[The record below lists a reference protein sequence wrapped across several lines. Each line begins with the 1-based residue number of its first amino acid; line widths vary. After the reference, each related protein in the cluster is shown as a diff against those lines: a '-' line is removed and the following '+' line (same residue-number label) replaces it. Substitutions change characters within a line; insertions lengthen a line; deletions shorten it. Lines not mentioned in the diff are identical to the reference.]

1 MDSNTSAYE
10 GNTAAGLLSRGLQQL
25 GPLSDQE
32 RSVIEGV
39 SFPVRQIEGDQDI
52 AREGDRP
59 THCPLLLEGF
69 ACRYK
74 TLESGQRQVM
84 ALHVPTDLCD
94 LTSLLLGTLDYS
106 IATLTPVR
114 VALVPHAT
122 ILDWTKR
129 LPSLGRLLW
138 RAALIDASVSR
149 EWIVNVGRRTAYQR
163 TAHLLCELVLRM
175 RSAGLADGRACRLPL
190 TQVMLADALGLTAV
204 HVNRTLQWL
213 RGEDLIEFSSGV
225 LTVLDWSGLKRV
237 GGFDPAYLHQSRASG
252 RT

>member
-1 MDSNTSAYE
+1 MNSNLPAYE
-10 GNTAAGLLSRGLQQL
+10 SSTAAGLLSRGLQQL

-32 RSVIEGV
+32 RSVVESA
-39 SFPVRQIEGDQDI
+39 SFPVRQVEGHQDL

-74 TLESGQRQVM
+74 TLDSGQRQVM
-84 ALHVPTDLCD
+84 ALHMRTDLCD

-122 ILDWTKR
+122 IFDWTRR
-129 LPSLGRLLW
+129 LPGLSHLLW
-138 RAALIDASVSR
+138 WAALVDTSVSR
-149 EWIVNVGRRTAYQR
+149 EWIINVGRRTAIGR

-175 RSAGLADGRACRLPL
+175 RSAGLADEPTCRLPL
-190 TQVMLADALGLTAV
+190 TQVMLADAFGLTAV
-204 HVNRTLQWL
+204 HANRTLQWL
-213 RGEDLIEFSSGV
+213 RSENLIEFSSGV
-225 LTVLDWSGLKRV
+225 LTVLDWSGLKRA
-237 GGFDPAYLHQSRASG
+237 GGFDPAYLHQPKASG
-252 RT
+252 RR